1 MKEHIRLLKIS
12 EIVIKELIKTPMIQE
27 VSGAMLLHP
36 DLNKRNIY
44 VSPNDPTRITAIIDW
59 QSTCIEP
66 AFVYANETPDLLE
79 PLPSLSAIP
88 EKDEELITRVD
99 DPNDREKLEK
109 DYWICR
115 QTFEVTMCGYAP
127 KLAAARAM
135 DETLLR
141 PFRYCHSSWRDSAAA
156 LRQEL
161 IELSQCWSELGLA
174 GLCPYQPSVEEL
186 AEHAKQWEDFE
197 TIQKFKLFLMRMLD
211 SNSEGWVPTEG
222 WEAAKEAHKAVFEQW
237 METVRESEDPEMNE
251 ERGRKLWPW
260 DER

>member
-1 MKEHIRLLKIS
+1 
-12 EIVIKELIKTPMIQE
+12 VIKELIKSPLIGE

-44 VSPNDPTRITAIIDW
+44 VSPDDPTRITALIDW
-59 QSTCIEP
+59 QSTCVEP
-66 AFVYANETPDLLE
+66 TFVYANETPDLIA
-79 PLPSLSAIP
+79 PPPSLFSIP
-88 EKDEELITRVD
+88 EMDEELVGRVD
-99 DPNDREKLEK
+99 DPKEREKLER
-109 DYWICR
+109 DHWICR
-115 QTFEVTMCGYAP
+115 QAFEVTMCGFAA

-141 PFRYCHSSWRDSAAA
+141 LFRYCHSSWRDSAAA

-161 IELSQCWSELGLA
+161 IELSQRWSELGLP
-174 GLCPYQPSVEEL
+174 GLCPYQPSAEDL

-197 TIQKFKLFLMRMLD
+197 TIQKFKLFLMRALD
-211 SNSEGWVPTEG
+211 SNSDGWVSIES
-222 WEAAKEAHKAVFEQW
+222 WEAAKEAHKGAFEQW

-251 ERGRKLWPW
+251 ERGQKLWPW